1 MRFILKL
8 RNLYTS
14 EYTLTNRNKM
24 IKAKIFIAGAGGIGK
39 AAGLILSESEHVY
52 AEIYF
57 GDISQHAIDEAIYF
71 VRSGC
76 SKESMV
82 SGVLMPK
89 DGSSSDMDSILEQC
103 DVIMD
108 CLPGSQAP
116 RLAALAK
123 KHKCHYANLTEYVQE
138 TKDVI
143 DISKDADTAFVLQ
156 TGLAPGFINIL
167 AHKLYQQFYE
177 EYGVEIVNSMH
188 MKVGAISKNA
198 PSPHYYAFT
207 WSPIGVAT
215 EYMKDAEIV
224 RGFKKMNVPAL
235 SGLERII
242 IDGDEYEDNFT
253 SGGAADFPDAFVG
266 RVKNLDYKTLRYPG
280 HYEWVKNTLSTII
293 NEENRIKSLEKIM
306 LENIPSVEDD
316 VVVIYASVE
325 GIDNMGRL
333 RRKEKSYKIFPT
345 FVGKKRLRA
354 IQTTTAAPLCEV
366 AYMMIKNQW
375 KGTILQSQL
384 KTDEFLNGPFV
395 SSIYGSFDE

>member
-1 MRFILKL
+1 
-8 RNLYTS
+8 
-14 EYTLTNRNKM
+14 M
-24 IKAKIFIAGAGGIGK
+24 ISAKIFIAGAGGIGK
-39 AAGLILSESEHVY
+39 AAGLILSQSQEMNTH
-52 AEIYF
+52 IFF
-57 GDISQHAIDEAIYF
+57 GDISQQAIDDTLTFIHE
-71 VRSGC
+71 GC
-76 SKESMV
+76 TQTPEV
-82 SGVLMPK
+82 SGILMSMEDTDTQLAAVL
-89 DGSSSDMDSILEQC
+89 DSC
-103 DVIMD
+103 DVILD

-123 KHKCHYANLTEYVQE
+123 KHHCHYANLTEYVQE

-143 DISKDADTAFVLQ
+143 RISADADTAFVLQ

-167 AHKLYQQFYE
+167 AHKLYQEFVS
-177 EYGVEIVNSMH
+177 EYGVDVVNSMH

-215 EYMKDAEIV
+215 EYLKDAEIV
-224 RGFKKMNVPAL
+224 RNFKKMNVPAL

-253 SGGAADFPDAFVG
+253 SGGAADFPDAFAG
-266 RVKNLDYKTLRYPG
+266 KVKDLDYKTLRYPG

-293 NEENRIKSLEKIM
+293 HEENRIKALEKIM

-325 GIDNMGRL
+325 GNDKHGRL
-333 RRKEKSYKIFPT
+333 RRKERSYKIFPS
-345 FVGKKRLRA
+345 FVGNKRLRA

-366 AYMMIKNQW
+366 AYMMIRNQW
-375 KGTILQSQL
+375 SGTILQSQL
-384 KTDEFLNGPFV
+384 KADEFLNGPFV
-395 SSIYGSFDE
+395 KSIYGEY

>member
-1 MRFILKL
+1 MLK
-8 RNLYTS
+8 S
-14 EYTLTNRNKM
+14 
-24 IKAKIFIAGAGGIGK
+24 KIFIAGSGGIGK
-39 AAGLILSESEHVY
+39 AAGLILSQSTDIETHIFY
-52 AEIYF
+52 
-57 GDISQHAIDEAIYF
+57 GDISQRAIDEAIEF
-71 VRSGC
+71 VTNGC
-76 SKESMV
+76 TKPV
-82 SGVLMPK
+82 KITGILMPTEASNELL
-89 DGSSSDMDSILEQC
+89 DSSLEQC

-116 RLAALAK
+116 RMASLAK
-123 KHKCHYANLTEYVQE
+123 KFHCHYANLTEYVQE

-143 DISKDADTAFVLQ
+143 EISKDADTAFVLQ

-167 AHKLYQQFYE
+167 AHKLYQQFVE
-177 EYGVEIVNSMH
+177 EYGVDVVNSMH

-215 EYMKDAEIV
+215 EYLKDAEIV
-224 RGFKKMNVPAL
+224 RNFNKMNVPAL

-242 IDGDEYEDNFT
+242 IDGDEFEDNFT
-253 SGGAADFPDAFVG
+253 SGGAADFPDSFAG
-266 RVKNLDYKTLRYPG
+266 KVKNLDYKTLRYPG

-325 GIDNMGRL
+325 GNDQQGRL

-345 FVGKKRLRA
+345 MVGNKRLRA

-366 AYMMIKNQW
+366 AYMMIKNKWQ
-375 KGTILQSQL
+375 GTILQSQL
-384 KTDEFLNGPFV
+384 MTDEFLNGPFV
-395 SSIYGSFDE
+395 SSIYGKFEE